1 MLKLTLDTNCIIDV
15 DERRDGFEAVMALVD
30 AHREG
35 RVELA
40 LVCSGAHERQKDG
53 GYLESFSLF
62 TARLDALGFPALPV
76 LPSILY
82 FDISFWDHGLLADD
96 AMKDRER
103 LIFQTIFPRIAFEWS
118 AYAAEKGL
126 SQHDRSSR
134 HFHKWKNRLC
144 DVQAFWA
151 HDYAKRDIFVTR
163 DIEFQRLTR
172 HPEFTDAHILSPLQV
187 ISFVS

>member
-15 DERRDGFEAVMALVD
+15 DEKRDGFEAVMALIA
-30 AHREG
+30 AHTEG
-35 RVELA
+35 RVEVA

-62 TARLDALGFPALPV
+62 TARLQALGFPELPV
-76 LPSILY
+76 LPAIMY
-82 FDISFWDHGLLADD
+82 FDISFWGHALLANE
-96 AMKDRER
+96 AMKAREE
-103 LIFQTIFPRIAFEWS
+103 LIFRAMFPNIDPHWPS
-118 AYAAEKGL
+118 YATSKRVDL
-126 SQHDRSSR
+126 NDNDSR
-134 HFHKWKNRLC
+134 HFQKWKNRLC

-172 HPEFTDAHILSPLQV
+172 HPEFTDAHILSPQQV
-187 ISFVS
+187 TSFIG